1 MTTVGHMRNELLAV
15 FRRNESVAFSVASLS
30 RALKLEGSDDF
41 NVLVQA
47 LNVLTQDD
55 LIHVEGESLYK
66 LGAKPAGALQGIF
79 HGNEKGFGFVAVED
93 EENDFFIAP
102 PATKYALDGDT
113 VEIKVTRQA
122 RPGDSRGSEAEVVRV
137 VERKMTRMVGEYTPL
152 SDGEAERTGFIGMV
166 VSHEKKLKGYPV
178 LVKNTGMIPELGD
191 MLMVEITAYPDQM
204 HPRQMQGIIAENL
217 GNKNTPGVDVL
228 SLALANDIHTEYPE
242 DAMAQ
247 ANAIPDHVTDEDRI
261 GRRDITDQ
269 PVVTIDG
276 DDSKDFDD
284 AVVAWQLPNG
294 NYHLGVHIADVSY
307 YVTEGSPLD
316 KETFDRGTST
326 YLTDRV
332 IPMLPFRLSNGI
344 CSLNPDVDRL
354 AMSCDM
360 EITPEGKVVNHD
372 IYQSVIRS
380 HGRLTYNN
388 VNKILTDK
396 DEAVR
401 EQYKDLVPM
410 LELMGQMHQVLYK
423 MRHDRGAIDFEEHEA
438 KIIVDENGHPTDIVL
453 RDRGLSERMI
463 ESFMLQANETVA
475 EHYNKL
481 HLPFLYRVHE
491 TPDDDRIKDFIDF
504 LATFGITVPIKKGA
518 KLTPKMLQEVNTSV
532 AGTPEEMMVNVK
544 MLRSLKQAHYSED
557 PLGHFGIAAEYYTHF
572 TSPIR
577 RYPDLIVHRLIRS
590 YATNGAGDDIQAKW
604 NAKLPEIAVQA
615 SVRERHSIDAERAV
629 DDLKKAEYMADKVG
643 EDFDAVVSGVA
654 GFGMFVALPN
664 TVEGLVH
671 ISRMKD
677 DYYAFVENQM
687 ALVGERFHKIFRIG
701 QTVRVHLDN
710 VDVEQRQ
717 IDFSLIP
724 TDDTPKTDIVVKRET
739 RSRGQNHSDGPRQG
753 GNGRGGNNRNGNG
766 RQNDRRNGSSNN
778 RGGNRG
784 NSGNRPFNKLGEQ
797 LRQGGRQDRKGGKR

>member
-15 FRRNESVAFSVASLS
+15 FRRNQQIAFSTASLG
-30 RALKLEGSDDF
+30 RALHVEAADDF
-41 NVLVQA
+41 KVLVQA
-47 LNVLTQDD
+47 LTGLENDD
-55 LIHVEGESLYK
+55 LIHAEGDAMYK
-66 LGAKPAGALQGIF
+66 LGGKPAGHLEGIF

-102 PATKYALDGDT
+102 PATKFALDGDT
-113 VEIKVTRQA
+113 VEINVTRRA
-122 RPGDSRGSEAEVVRV
+122 RPGDSRGSEAEVVKV
-137 VERKMTRMVGEYTPL
+137 LDRKIARLVGEYTPL
-152 SDGEAERTGFIGMV
+152 SDGEVERTGFIGTV

-178 LVKNTGMIPELGD
+178 FVKNTGMIPELGD
-191 MLMVEITAYPDQM
+191 MLMVEITDYPDQA
-204 HPRQMQGIIAENL
+204 HPKAMQGIISENL

-228 SLALANDIHTEYPE
+228 SLALANDIHTDYPE
-242 DAMAQ
+242 EAMAQ

-284 AVVAWQLPNG
+284 AVVAWKLPNG

-316 KETFDRGTST
+316 KETFERGTST

-360 EITPEGKVVNHD
+360 EITPAGKVVSHD

-388 VNKILTDK
+388 VNKMITDK
-396 DEAVR
+396 DPVLR

-410 LELMGQMHQVLYK
+410 LDLMGEMHQVLYK

-463 ESFMLQANETVA
+463 ESFMLEANETVA

-491 TPDDDRIKDFIDF
+491 TPDDDRIKDFTEF
-504 LATFGITVPIKKGA
+504 LATFGITIPIKKGA

-590 YATNGAGDDIQAKW
+590 YATQGAGEDIQTKW
-604 NAKLPEIAVQA
+604 ATKLPKIAVQA

-629 DDLKKAEYMADKVG
+629 DDLKKAEFMADKVG

-654 GFGMFVALPN
+654 GFGMFVGLPN

-701 QTVRVHLDN
+701 QPCRVHLDN

-717 IDFSLIP
+717 VDFSLIP
-724 TDDTPKTDIVVKRET
+724 SDDTPKTDIVVKRET
-739 RSRGQNHSDGPRQG
+739 RGRGQNHSDGPRNG
-753 GNGRGGNNRNGNG
+753 SNNRNGRGGNNRNGN
-766 RQNDRRNGSSNN
+766 RNRNGNSNS
-778 RGGNRG
+778 RG
-784 NSGNRPFNKLGEQ
+784 GNRPFNRLGDQ
-797 LRQGGRQDRKGGKR
+797 MRKNSSKKK